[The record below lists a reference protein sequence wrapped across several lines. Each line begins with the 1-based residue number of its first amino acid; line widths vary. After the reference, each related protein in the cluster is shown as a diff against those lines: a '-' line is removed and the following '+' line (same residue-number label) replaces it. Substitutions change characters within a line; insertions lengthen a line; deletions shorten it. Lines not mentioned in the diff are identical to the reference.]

1 MDIQTIMA
9 YMAVFLA
16 VMLPVIAGQLWG
28 DKQDMPKETSFDS
41 GRIPKL
47 FKLARLPIGAL
58 CSAGIGSMLEQ
69 MNAKKTQELEKRIVI
84 ANLAIT
90 PQMVYT
96 AQVVYSLALL
106 VFAII
111 WCVVLGLKPSV
122 IAMAALVAFFIGWV
136 YPATSVESL
145 ANKRQQEIIKSL
157 PFAIDLVGSAM
168 RSGLDFN
175 AAIRYFVSMGI
186 PGALSMEFGIMLKQ
200 IELGKTRVEALS
212 NMAER
217 VNTQEF
223 TTFVGAVAHGTEI
236 GASIVDTMVIQS
248 EEMRRARFNLA
259 EQKAQR
265 APSLMILPMALFI
278 MPSVFIIIFVPV
290 YLKIQASGMGSMMSK

>member
-16 VMLPVIAGQLWG
+16 VMLPVLVGQLWG
-28 DKQDMPKETSFDS
+28 DQQDSPKTTSVDS

-47 FKLARLPIGAL
+47 FKLVRLPIDAL
-58 CSAGIGSMLEQ
+58 CSAGIGGTLEQ
-69 MNAKKTQELEKRIVI
+69 MNAKKTRELEKRIVI

-96 AQVVYSLALL
+96 AQVVYSLGL
-106 VFAII
+106 FIFTII
-111 WCVVLGLKPSV
+111 WCVVLGLKPGV
-122 IAMAALVAFFIGWV
+122 ITMSAMVACFIGWV
-136 YPATSVESL
+136 YPATTVESL

-175 AAIRYFVSMGI
+175 AAIRHFVSMGI

-212 NMAER
+212 SMAER

-236 GASIVDTMVIQS
+236 GASIVDTMMIQS

>member
-1 MDIQTIMA
+1 MEFQTIMA
-9 YMAVFLA
+9 YLAVFLA
-16 VMLPVIAGQLWG
+16 VLVPVIAGQLWG
-28 DKQDMPKETSFDS
+28 GKDDLPQATSFDS
-41 GRIPKL
+41 ERVPKL

-58 CSAGIGSMLEQ
+58 CAAGVGSSLEK
-69 MNAKKTQELEKRIVI
+69 MSVRKTKELEKKII
-84 ANLAIT
+84 IGNLAVT
-90 PQMVYT
+90 PQMVFT
-96 AQVVYSLALL
+96 AQVVYSIALL
-106 VFAII
+106 LLTVI
-111 WCVVLGLKPSV
+111 WCAVLGLKPSV
-122 IAMAALVAFFIGWV
+122 IALAALVACFIGWV
-136 YPATSVESL
+136 YPATAVESR

-175 AAIRYFVSMGI
+175 ASIRYFVSMGI
-186 PGALSMEFGIMLKQ
+186 PGALSMEFAIMLKQ
-200 IELGKTRVEALS
+200 IDLGKTRVEALS
-212 NMAER
+212 GMAER

-278 MPSVFIIIFVPV
+278 MPAVFIIIFVPV
-290 YLKIQASGMGSMMSK
+290 YLKIQESGMGAMFSK

>member
-16 VMLPVIAGQLWG
+16 VLIPVIAGQLWG
-28 DKQDMPKETSFDS
+28 GQDSVPQPTSFDS

-58 CSAGIGSMLEQ
+58 CSAGIGSSMEQ
-69 MNAKKTQELEKRIVI
+69 MNAKKTKDLEKKIVV

-96 AQVVYSLALL
+96 AQVVYSIAL
-106 VFAII
+106 VFITVV
-111 WCVVLGLKPSV
+111 WCAVLGLKPAVIVIGAV
-122 IAMAALVAFFIGWV
+122 IALFIGWV
-136 YPATSVESL
+136 YPATSVDSL

-175 AAIRYFVSMGI
+175 ASIRYFVSMGI

-290 YLKIQASGMGSMMSK
+290 YLKIQSSGMGSMFSK

>member
-1 MDIQTIMA
+1 MDIPTIFA
-9 YMAVFLA
+9 YVAVFLA
-16 VMLPVIAGQLWG
+16 VLLPVIAGQLWG
-28 DKQDMPKETSFDS
+28 GKDDLPKEASFDS
-41 GRIPKL
+41 ERIPKL
-47 FKLARLPIGAL
+47 FRLARLPISAL
-58 CSAGIGSMLEQ
+58 CAAGIGRTLEQ
-69 MNAKKTQELEKRIVI
+69 LNEKKTKDLEKKIII

-90 PQMVYT
+90 PQMVYA
-96 AQVVYSLALL
+96 AQVVFSLGLFFISILWCALIGL
-106 VFAII
+106 RPAII
-111 WCVVLGLKPSV
+111 LLAGL
-122 IAMAALVAFFIGWV
+122 IAFFIGWV
-136 YPATSVESL
+136 YPPTTVAGM
-145 ANKRQQEIIKSL
+145 ADRRQQEIIKSL

-175 AAIRYFVSMGI
+175 AAIRYFVSLGI
-186 PGALSMEFGIMLKQ
+186 PGALSMEFGIMQKQ
-200 IELGKTRVEALS
+200 IELGKTRVEALT

-217 VNTQEF
+217 VDTPEF

-278 MPSVFIIIFVPV
+278 MPAVFIIIFVPV
-290 YLKIQASGMGSMMSK
+290 YLKIQASGMGPMFSK

>member
-28 DKQDMPKETSFDS
+28 DKQDSPKATSFDS

-58 CSAGIGSMLEQ
+58 CSAGIGSTLEQ
-69 MNAKKTQELEKRIVI
+69 MNEKKTQELEKRIII

-106 VFAII
+106 FFTII
-111 WCVVLGLKPSV
+111 WCAVLGLKPSV
-122 IAMAALVAFFIGWV
+122 IAMAALVAFFLGWV
-136 YPATSVESL
+136 YPATNVESL

-175 AAIRYFVSMGI
+175 ASIRYFVSMGI

-212 NMAER
+212 HMAER

>member
-1 MDIQTIMA
+1 MDFQTIMV

-16 VMLPVIAGQLWG
+16 VLLPVIAGQLWG
-28 DKQDMPKETSFDS
+28 GKDDLPQAASFDS
-41 GRIPKL
+41 ERMPKL

-58 CSAGIGSMLEQ
+58 CSAGIGSSMEQ
-69 MNAKKTQELEKRIVI
+69 MNARKTKELEKKIVVG
-84 ANLAIT
+84 NLAVT

-96 AQVVYSLALL
+96 AQVVYSIALL
-106 VFAII
+106 FITVI
-111 WCVVLGLKPSV
+111 WCAVLGLKPSV
-122 IAMAALVAFFIGWV
+122 IALAALVAFFIGWV
-136 YPATSVESL
+136 YPATAVDSR

-175 AAIRYFVSMGI
+175 ASIRYFVSMGI

-200 IELGKTRVEALS
+200 IDLGKTRVEALS
-212 NMAER
+212 GMAER

-278 MPSVFIIIFVPV
+278 MPAVFIIIFVPV
-290 YLKIQASGMGSMMSK
+290 YLKIQESGMGAMFSK

>member
-16 VMLPVIAGQLWG
+16 VLLPVVIGQLWK
-28 DKQDMPKETSFDS
+28 DKDDGPQMGSFDS

-47 FKLARLPIGAL
+47 FHLARLPIGVL
-58 CSAGIGSMLEQ
+58 CGAGIGSAMEQ
-69 MNAKKTQELEKRIVI
+69 MSEKKTKDLEKKIVV

-90 PQMVYT
+90 PQMVYA
-96 AQVVYSLALL
+96 AQVVYSFALIL
-106 VFAII
+106 FTVI
-111 WCVVLGLKPSV
+111 WCAVLGLKPAV
-122 IAMAALVAFFIGWV
+122 ISIAALIAFFIGWV
-136 YPATSVESL
+136 YPPTSVESL

-217 VNTQEF
+217 VNTPEF

-278 MPSVFIIIFVPV
+278 MPAVFIVIFVPV
-290 YLKIQASGMGSMMSK
+290 YLKVQASGMGSMFSK

>member
-1 MDIQTIMA
+1 MDMQKLLA
-9 YMAVFLA
+9 YVAVFLA
-16 VMLPVIAGQLWG
+16 VLVPVIAGQLWG
-28 DKQDMPKETSFDS
+28 QKDDLPKGISFDS
-41 GRIPKL
+41 SRIPKL
-47 FKLARLPIGAL
+47 FKLARLPISVL
-58 CSAGIGSMLEQ
+58 CSAGLGRMLER
-69 MNAKKTQELEKRIVI
+69 MNERKTKNLEKRIVI
-84 ANLAIT
+84 ANLALT
-90 PQMVYT
+90 PQMVYA
-96 AQVVYSLALL
+96 AQIVYSLGVLFIA
-106 VFAII
+106 VV
-111 WCVVLGLKPSV
+111 WCAVLGLRPAIISFAGL
-122 IAMAALVAFFIGWV
+122 IALFIGWV
-136 YPATSVESL
+136 LPATSVEGL
-145 ANKRQQEIIKSL
+145 ADRRQQEIVKSL
-157 PFAIDLVGSAM
+157 PFAIDLVSSAM
-168 RSGLDFN
+168 RAGLDFN
-175 AAIRYFVSMGI
+175 ASIRYFVSMGI
-186 PGALSMEFGIMLKQ
+186 PGALSMEFGIMQKQ

-290 YLKIQASGMGSMMSK
+290 YLKVQESGMGSMFAK

>member
-1 MDIQTIMA
+1 MTMQTIMA
-9 YMAVFLA
+9 YVAVFLA
-16 VMLPVIAGQLWG
+16 VLLPVIIGQLWG
-28 DKQDMPKETSFDS
+28 DKDDSIKGVSFDS

-47 FKLARLPIGAL
+47 FRLVRMPISVL
-58 CSAGIGSMLEQ
+58 CSAGVGRTLEQ
-69 MNAKKTQELEKRIVI
+69 MNEKKTRDLEKKIVI
-84 ANLAIT
+84 GNLAIT
-90 PQMVYT
+90 PQMVYA
-96 AQVVYSLALL
+96 AQVVYSIALV
-106 VFAII
+106 VFTVV
-111 WCVVLGLKPSV
+111 WCGVLGLRPGIMGV
-122 IAMAALVAFFIGWV
+122 AALIAFFIGWV
-136 YPATSVESL
+136 YPPTSVASM
-145 ANKRQQEIIKSL
+145 ADKRQQEIIKSL
-157 PFAIDLVGSAM
+157 PFAIDLIGSAM

-186 PGALSMEFGIMLKQ
+186 QGALSMEFGIMLKQ
-200 IELGKTRVEALS
+200 IELGKTRVEALAT
-212 NMAER
+212 MAER
-217 VNTQEF
+217 VSTQEF

-290 YLKIQASGMGSMMSK
+290 YLKIQASGMGSMFSR

>member
-1 MDIQTIMA
+1 MDFQTIMA

-16 VMLPVIAGQLWG
+16 VLLPVIAGQLWG
-28 DKQDMPKETSFDS
+28 GKDDVPKAASFDS
-41 GRIPKL
+41 ERMPKL

-58 CSAGIGSMLEQ
+58 CTAGIGSSMEK
-69 MNAKKTQELEKRIVI
+69 MNAKKTKELEKKIIV

-96 AQVVYSLALL
+96 AQVVYSIALL
-106 VFAII
+106 FITIV
-111 WCVVLGLKPSV
+111 WCAVLGLKPSV
-122 IAMAALVAFFIGWV
+122 IALAALVAFFIGWV
-136 YPATSVESL
+136 YPSTAVESL

-175 AAIRYFVSMGI
+175 ASIRYFVSMGI
-186 PGALSMEFGIMLKQ
+186 PGALSMEFAIMLKQ
-200 IELGKTRVEALS
+200 IELGKTRVEALGG
-212 NMAER
+212 MAER

-236 GASIVDTMVIQS
+236 GASIVDTMIIQS

-278 MPSVFIIIFVPV
+278 MPAVFIIIFVPV
-290 YLKIQASGMGSMMSK
+290 YLKIQESGMGAMFSK